1 MQKCGGAKTALVQEK
16 LTRREQNQRD
26 TWDAI
31 HLAAYELAEGRGL
44 SAATVE
50 EIASRAGVSWRT
62 FFNYFPTKEDAIL
75 GTPAAPGARGCCPSL
90 RRVGAGRADP
100 RGAPVCRY
108 PAHRFASA
116 DFLRRREIVAIHP
129 GLRGR
134 VMQLVTDVE
143 HLVREAV
150 EAATAAHEVDDAAAD
165 LLDVRLLLSGAIT
178 KHAFLRYQRAAA
190 DDLEPFINESIALFR
205 KVVREN

>member
-1 MQKCGGAKTALVQEK
+1 M
-16 LTRREQNQRD
+16 
-26 TWDAI
+26 
-31 HLAAYELAEGRGL
+31 
-44 SAATVE
+44 E
-50 EIASRAGVSWRT
+50 EIASRAGVSRRT
-62 FFNYFPTKEDAIL
+62 FFNYFSTKEDAIL
-75 GTPAAPGARGCCPSL
+75 GTRLPQVPEDAARRYAESQQDELTRVAYLFVAIL
-90 RRVGAGRADP
+90 RTALP
-100 RGAPVCRY
+100 QQT
-108 PAHRFASA
+108 S
-116 DFLRRREIVAIHP
+116 LRRREIVAIHP

-205 KVVREN
+205 KVVGEN

>member
-1 MQKCGGAKTALVQEK
+1 MQEK

-31 HLAAYELAEGRGL
+31 HLAAYELAEGQGL

-50 EIASRAGVSWRT
+50 EIASRAGVSRRT

-75 GTPAAPGARGCCPSL
+75 GTRMPQVPEDAARRYAESQQDELTRVAHLFVAIL
-90 RRVGAGRADP
+90 RTALP
-100 RGAPVCRY
+100 QQT
-108 PAHRFASA
+108 S
-116 DFLRRREIVAIHP
+116 LRRREIVAIHP

-205 KVVREN
+205 KVVGEN